1 MAELGD
7 HPARIDV
14 VGDEAHHLA
23 RVLRVRVADI
33 VHVFDGRGREW
44 RAHVDNI
51 SKSLVSLVVES
62 EVRPVPEPAVTVTL
76 AVGVLKG
83 EQMDAVVR
91 DATVMGVTAIRPMV
105 TDHVVVPSRAWRD
118 DRGVDRWHRVAVAA
132 AKQCGR
138 AVVPTI
144 SAVTSLEAL
153 WAQTGD
159 AGATAMTL
167 ACVEPAAV
175 ADGLLPDW
183 RGAARPS
190 TALVLVGPE
199 GGWSAGELATFAT
212 RQAHAVSLG
221 PRTLRA
227 EAAPAVAMTL
237 LWAAWGWT

>member
-1 MAELGD
+1 
-7 HPARIDV
+7 
-14 VGDEAHHLA
+14 
-23 RVLRVRVADI
+23 
-33 VHVFDGRGREW
+33 
-44 RAHVDNI
+44 
-51 SKSLVSLVVES
+51 
-62 EVRPVPEPAVTVTL
+62 
-76 AVGVLKG
+76 VLKG